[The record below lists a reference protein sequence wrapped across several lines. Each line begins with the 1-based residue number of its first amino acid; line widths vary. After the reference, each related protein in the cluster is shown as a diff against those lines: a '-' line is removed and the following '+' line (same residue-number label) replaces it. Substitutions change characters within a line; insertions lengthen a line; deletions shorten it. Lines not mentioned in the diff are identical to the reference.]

1 MTTQSQ
7 STDPILEVSDLGVVF
22 RSRGPDFIALRDVS
36 FRAERR
42 KTLALVG
49 ESGSGKSV
57 TSLAAMGLLP
67 SNGMITTGSITYSGR
82 AGRQVITDA
91 TQEQMR
97 RIRGAEISMIFQEPM
112 TSLNPLYTIGDQIGE
127 MLYLHS
133 DMNATA
139 RRNRV
144 IGMLE
149 LVEIPRA
156 KERVN
161 DYPHEFSGGM
171 RQRVMI
177 AMALACNPMLLI
189 ADEPTTALDVTIQA
203 QILNLMRKLQAD
215 LEMAILFITH
225 DMGVVAEMA
234 DDVAVMYRGEIV
246 EKNDVYPLFNA
257 PSHDYTKSL
266 LDSILIPGKSRS
278 TRPDASRSTSS
289 ESEAVER
296 VEPLIRVERMSKTFG
311 DIQAVND
318 VSFEIE
324 QGTIMGLVG
333 ESGSGKT
340 TLGRSL
346 LRLTEPSSGQTY
358 FDQRN
363 INELSAREMMEV
375 RKRMQIIFQDPASS
389 LNPRMKVED
398 VIAEGLVAH
407 RIGNRTERSDRVA
420 ALLEEVDLPTDA
432 MRRFPHEFSGGQ
444 RQRIGIARALALDP
458 DFIVAD
464 ESVSALDVTVQN
476 KVLNLLLE
484 LRERR
489 NLTML
494 FITHD
499 LAVVEYLCDEIMVM
513 YNGEIVE
520 KNDAISIYRTPRD
533 EYTKRLFSAIPIPS
547 PKERDHI

>member
-7 STDPILEVSDLGVVF
+7 STDPVLEVSDLGVVF

-127 MLYLHS
+127 MLYLHN
-133 DMNATA
+133 DMDATA

-144 IGMLE
+144 IEMLE

-189 ADEPTTALDVTIQA
+189 ADEPTTALDVAIQA

-246 EKNDVYPLFNA
+246 EKNDVYPLLNA

-266 LDSILIPGKSRS
+266 LGSILIPGKSRS

-289 ESEAVER
+289 KSEAVER

-389 LNPRMKVED
+389 LNPRMKVEN

-407 RIGNRTERSDRVA
+407 RIGNRTECSDRVA

-476 KVLNLLLE
+476 KVLNPLLE

-513 YNGEIVE
+513 YHGDV
-520 KNDAISIYRTPRD
+520 SW
-533 EYTKRLFSAIPIPS
+533 
-547 PKERDHI
+547 